1 MPVEYSYK
9 IYRNNYKKVKRLRR
23 AFLQEC
29 FEKGEDHILISNI
42 NYDRLEVA
50 HFYAGKYFS
59 NPILLSYF
67 SYFSTEFYAKIFM
80 NIELRELERHMRKYL
95 NSRKKFVSSKDMKWL
110 INKIRYIREQEE
122 RIAYVFKDE
131 NRHSIESMVGWSLF
145 LRGEKRNEDL
155 VNYPTQTNYF
165 KTLYEQNLEYLNSI
179 ASVQNDKVVI
189 IVTVATLIATIIS
202 IVITLF

>member
-1 MPVEYSYK
+1 
-9 IYRNNYKKVKRLRR
+9 
-23 AFLQEC
+23 
-29 FEKGEDHILISNI
+29 
-42 NYDRLEVA
+42 
-50 HFYAGKYFS
+50 
-59 NPILLSYF
+59 
-67 SYFSTEFYAKIFM
+67 
-80 NIELRELERHMRKYL
+80 
-95 NSRKKFVSSKDMKWL
+95 MKWL